1 MPALILACSIKQL
14 QDLTAVIS
22 GVVLGLPQV
31 QGLEAWRLLKIY
43 LISFSSSWICS
54 AVLDCKGKG
63 GFRFVTWCKIGGL
76 ITCTWSSLAD
86 SMGQRI
92 LVFIKQPVSD
102 PRKILSVGVGTWRK
116 CLFGPIV
123 LSTQTLNSLF
133 RNIAYFISSDLLG
146 FFGVFFSTW
155 QRA

>member
-1 MPALILACSIKQL
+1 MLCLHWFWLAQL
-14 QDLTAVIS
+14 NNSKTLQQTS
-22 GVVLGLPQV
+22 PGWCLGCPRCRV
-31 QGLEAWRLLKIY
+31 WSWRLLKIY

-63 GFRFVTWCKIGGL
+63 GFRFVTWCKTGGL
-76 ITCTWSSLAD
+76 ITSTWSSLAD
-86 SMGQRI
+86 SMGQRL

-102 PRKILSVGVGTWRK
+102 PGKILSVGVGTWRK

-123 LSTQTLNSLF
+123 LSTQTLSSLF

-146 FFGVFFSTW
+146 FLVFF
-155 QRA
+155 